1 MTAKAT
7 GHYTLKPDGLY
18 LQFDRLFH
26 APIEEV
32 WFSLTNRTAMQ
43 AWIGTYTGRPETGGV
58 RFRMGFEGEEGEWQ
72 NVSILECG
80 PPYRFLADSGPGPT
94 GIRVFAHLREAGGMT
109 TLTFGQKLPNPSDAA
124 QMGPGW
130 DYYLDRLMAAHAGR
144 MMPEWEH
151 YYPTLAR
158 HYEELHVPADAKR

>member
-32 WFSLTNRTAMQ
+32 WFSLTNPTAMQ
-43 AWIGTYTGRPETGGV
+43 SWIGTYTGRPETGGV
-58 RFRMGFEGEEGEWQ
+58 RFRMGFEGDEGEWQ

-80 PPYRFLADSGPGPT
+80 PPY
-94 GIRVFAHLREAGGMT
+94 
-109 TLTFGQKLPNPSDAA
+109 
-124 QMGPGW
+124 
-130 DYYLDRLMAAHAGR
+130 
-144 MMPEWEH
+144 
-151 YYPTLAR
+151 
-158 HYEELHVPADAKR
+158 

>member
-32 WFSLTNRTAMQ
+32 WFSLTNPTAMQ

-58 RFRMGFEGEEGEWQ
+58 RSHGLRGRGG
-72 NVSILECG
+72 
-80 PPYRFLADSGPGPT
+80 RLAEREHPRVRRRTASSPTRARARRASGCSAT
-94 GIRVFAHLREAGGMT
+94 REAGGMT
-109 TLTFGQKLPNPSDAA
+109 TLTFGQKLPNPGGCRADGAR
-124 QMGPGW
+124 W
-130 DYYLDRLMAAHAGR
+130 DYYLDRPLAARAGR
-144 MMPEWEH
+144 PLPEWEH
-151 YYPTLAR
+151 YYPALAE
-158 HYEELHVPADAKR
+158 HYQELHVPAGAKH